1 MDEVIEMKFSDNLR
15 TLRKQKGYSQEQLA
29 EKLNVSRQ
37 AVSKWESDGGFPEM
51 DKLILLSEL
60 FSCTVDSLLKD
71 DLTNSPLMEKEL
83 YDSQRNQFSKLIT
96 FGVGII
102 LSGLCMYLLLIFR
115 FPENG
120 PTEYIPETVFMCFI
134 TIGVLILIYGG
145 MQISDFD
152 KKYPVFAPNLYSQEE
167 IDQFERKFRIAIPL
181 GVTLILIGVI
191 MQIALEQIIHE
202 NVANLVFMILVT
214 IAVSIFVY
222 FGTQKSKFDHLK
234 EINQPKEIKD
244 LPTNEKAN
252 HLIGLVCGCIMLIAT
267 IIFLLWSFLFTAWEI
282 SWIVFPIGGILCA
295 ITSIIIKG
303 ISEFK

>member
-1 MDEVIEMKFSDNLR
+1 MNFSENLR

-29 EKLNVSRQ
+29 EKLNVTRQ
-37 AVSKWESDGGFPEM
+37 AVSKWESDSGFPEM

-60 FSCTVDSLLKD
+60 FSCTLDSLLKD

-83 YDSQRNQFSKLIT
+83 YDNQRNQFSKLMT
-96 FGVGII
+96 FGITLI

-145 MQISDFD
+145 MQISAFD
-152 KKYPVFAPNLYSQEE
+152 KKYPLFAPNLYTQDE
-167 IDQFERKFRIAIPL
+167 IDLFERKFRIAIPF

-191 MQIALEQIIHE
+191 MQIVLEEKINE
-202 NVANLVFMILVT
+202 NSANFVFMLLVT

-222 FGTQKSKFDHLK
+222 FGTQKAKFEHLE
-234 EINQPKEIKD
+234 EINKPKEMQNLSADERADHI
-244 LPTNEKAN
+244 T
-252 HLIGLVCGCIMLIAT
+252 GLACGCIMLIAT
-267 IIFLLWSFLFTAWEI
+267 IIFLLWSFLFNAWEI
-282 SWIVFPIGGILCA
+282 SWIAFPVGGIVCA
-295 ITSIIIKG
+295 IVAIVIKG
-303 ISEFK
+303 LFTLK